1 MFKSIAR
8 HPLIQ
13 LLKNNKG
20 NPRTLILMEPLW
32 GIPFNLIAPFA
43 TLYMYLQ
50 GITDTQI
57 GLILSISMVVQVLF
71 SFLGGIITDKLGRK
85 VSTMM
90 GDFFGWSLAC
100 LIWAFSN
107 NFWLFLIAVLFNS
120 LEQINQTAWFCLLIE
135 DGDEDDMLGM
145 YTWIH
150 IGGLVA
156 VFFAPLAGFLIGGF
170 SLIPVV
176 RVLYLTFATTMF
188 IKVIL
193 TYRYCDETGQGKIR
207 MAETKS
213 ISVKEMLSEYK
224 LLIPKVLKNLD
235 VMKIVSVNVIF
246 RITSLVS
253 ATFFGLYIT
262 RSLGVSETY
271 LAFFPILNAFVMLV
285 FMVGLQH
292 KLEAIKFRIPMWI
305 GLLLLI
311 IGHILLISLPTG
323 NLILI
328 AIYVFLL
335 AVANALI
342 EPRRGALLQLY
353 LDREERARLNALI
366 ITFVIAFTAP
376 FGYLTGFLSTL
387 NPRFPFIL
395 SLGLFLIAIL
405 IVGKLNDPQS
415 KSEAI
420 AENTTH

>member
-1 MFKSIAR
+1 MLKSIMN
-8 HPLIQ
+8 HPLII

-32 GIPFNLIAPFA
+32 GIPFHLIAPFA
-43 TLYMYLQ
+43 TLYMHHQ
-50 GITDTQI
+50 GITDTEI
-57 GLILSISMVVQVLF
+57 GLILSVAMVVQVFF
-71 SFLGGIITDKLGRK
+71 SFFGGIITDKLGRK
-85 VSTMM
+85 TSTML
-90 GDFFGWSLAC
+90 GDFFGWSAAC
-100 LIWAFSN
+100 FVWAISN

-120 LEQINQTAWFCLLIE
+120 FEQVNQTAWFLLLIE
-135 DGDEDDMLGM
+135 DGDENDMLGM

-156 VFFAPLAGFLIGGF
+156 VFFAPLAGFLIGSF

-193 TYRYCDETGQGKIR
+193 TYKYCDETRQGKVR

-213 ISVKEMLSEYK
+213 VPITEMLAEYK
-224 LLIPKVLKNLD
+224 LLIPKVLKNMD
-235 VMKIVSVNVIF
+235 IMKIVSVNVIF

-262 RSLGVSETY
+262 RSLGVPERY
-271 LAFFPILNAFVMLV
+271 LAFFPILNAVVMLV

-305 GLLLLI
+305 GLILLI
-311 IGHILLISLPTG
+311 GGHILLVSLPTG
-323 NLILI
+323 NLFLI
-328 AIYVFLL
+328 AIYVFML

-376 FGYLTGFLSTL
+376 FGYLTGLLSTY
-387 NPRFPFIL
+387 NPRLPFIL
-395 SLGLFLIAIL
+395 SLGLFIVAIL
-405 IVGKLNDPQS
+405 IVGRLNDPQTES
-415 KSEAI
+415 GQAKNAT
-420 AENTTH
+420 N